1 MIDKKE
7 FLLQSIIRAYIQHL
21 EPIGSTQLKNM
32 YDISYSPATIR
43 GYFKKLGDDG
53 YLAQE
58 HISSGRVP
66 TIEALKEYWS
76 NRLNFELAQIDVQ
89 MLQRVSEQIGAT
101 VFIKQNDESLLQE
114 IINIEDKYMILEFN
128 DFAITVKFSAA
139 LFKFIYNMRNLDL
152 ESIMDIS
159 KQVGAF
165 ELYNELSNKISNS
178 SYEIINMKNFLRMA
192 VEYNMSENDIQDFLR
207 GKILEKLQSGIYYE
221 TLLPSG
227 YIGICHDCKLNG
239 TNIKMLVVGEL
250 SKDYDYFYK
259 GITK

>member
-7 FLLQSIIRAYIQHL
+7 FLLQSIIRAYIKHL

-43 GYFKKLGDDG
+43 GYFKKLGEDG

-76 NRLNFELAQIDVQ
+76 NRLDFQLGEIDVQ
-89 MLQRVSEQIGAT
+89 MLQRISEQIGAT
-101 VFIKQNDESLLQE
+101 IFIKQNDESLLQE

-128 DFAITVKFSAA
+128 DFAITVKFSTA
-139 LFKFIYNMRNLDL
+139 LFKFLQDMRSLDL
-152 ESIMDIS
+152 ESIMDVS

-207 GKILEKLQSGIYYE
+207 GQILEKLQSGIYFE
-221 TLLPSG
+221 NLLPSG
-227 YIGICHDCKLNG
+227 YMGICHDCKLNG
-239 TNIKMLVVGEL
+239 INIKMLVVGEL